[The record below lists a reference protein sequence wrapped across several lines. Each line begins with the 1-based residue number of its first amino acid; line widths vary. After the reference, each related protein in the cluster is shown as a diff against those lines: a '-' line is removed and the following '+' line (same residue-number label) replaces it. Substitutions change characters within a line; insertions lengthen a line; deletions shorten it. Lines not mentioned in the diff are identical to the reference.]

1 MKKPFSPNSAV
12 PASTSLTGTESE
24 LKGSNYV
31 VLADTDNFIVPQIS
45 LSVSIWN
52 CIQCNKQKRPRR
64 ALLLL

>member
-1 MKKPFSPNSAV
+1 MVSAPTKKPFSPNSAV

-45 LSVSIWN
+45 LSVSI
-52 CIQCNKQKRPRR
+52 
-64 ALLLL
+64 